1 MPLHIDYDDM
11 FVLSNEPVINQS
23 LSLEALGLL
32 YTLHSDRNN
41 ISNFRL
47 ENCNKHNTKEQIEKA
62 LNELIDNKY
71 IIKGCKGKKD
81 TYTVFYH
88 QHKKD
93 KEYER

>member
-1 MPLHIDYDDM
+1 MPLYIDYDDM

-32 YTLHSDRNN
+32 YALHSDRNN

-71 IIKGCKGKKD
+71 IIKDNKDKKD